1 MPRLKKEAC
10 NWRCSGQVGF
20 SVGLWEMPGQLGD
33 SSGGRL
39 RRIEESVTCP
49 AKGSNLSCKQWG
61 ARRLFNL
68 ERIVIVLATKAHHYL
83 HYLLSWKL
91 FVQLLL

>member
-1 MPRLKKEAC
+1 M
-10 NWRCSGQVGF
+10 GF
-20 SVGLWEMPGQLGD
+20 SVGLWEMPGHLGD
-33 SSGGRL
+33 PSGGRL
-39 RRIEESVTCP
+39 RHIEGGVTCP
-49 AKGSNLSCKQWG
+49 AKGLNLSCKQWG

-68 ERIVIVLATKAHHYL
+68 ERIIIVLATKVHHYL